1 MIRRKMKLMAV
12 AGLVLVLTSV
22 LAGGAVA
29 AAPPADNLGKGIE
42 KTVIIHYEAPGK
54 PPGTPG
60 NGPGGGGGDDKGP
73 KEEQGYKLFRG
84 GIKWADGGIPV
95 SYLINIKSI
104 PALINPDGISP
115 VDEIIAA
122 FEAWDA
128 ATSKELFDDTPGT
141 TTLSGTDP
149 WDGNIIS
156 WTDLGDTGIIA
167 ITTFWWWTGTKELV
181 AFDMEFNTQFNWG
194 IDPDGEGIGYV
205 LSGAMDIRNI
215 ATHEAGHTM
224 VLEDL
229 YQSQFSEM
237 TMYGYSTEGEVKAIS
252 LEPGDIAGVQALYGN

>member
-1 MIRRKMKLMAV
+1 MKRSVIALLVAV
-12 AGLVLVLTSV
+12 LLISSSAVTVIAKTDSPSV
-22 LAGGAVA
+22 LQ
-29 AAPPADNLGKGIE
+29 DRGIE
-42 KTVIIHYEAPGK
+42 KTVLIHYEAPGK

-60 NGPGGGGGDDKGP
+60 NGPGGGDKEP

-84 GIKWADGGIPV
+84 GIKWADGDTPV
-95 SYLINIKSI
+95 SYLINTSTI
-104 PALINPDGISP
+104 PALINPDGINP

-141 TTLSGTDP
+141 TAASGANFG
-149 WDGNIIS
+149 DGNVIS
-156 WTDLGDTGIIA
+156 WTNLGNTGIIA
-167 ITTFWWWTGTKELV
+167 VTTFWWWTGTKELA

-229 YQSQFSEM
+229 YQSQFTEM

-252 LEPGDIAGVQALYGN
+252 LEPGDIAGVQALYGS

>member
-1 MIRRKMKLMAV
+1 MFLISSSAV
-12 AGLVLVLTSV
+12 AVSAKTDR
-22 LAGGAVA
+22 
-29 AAPPADNLGKGIE
+29 PPTLQGRGIE
-42 KTVIIHYEAPGK
+42 KTVFIHYEAPGK

-60 NGPGGGGGDDKGP
+60 NGPGGGGGGGGGGEP

-84 GIKWADGGIPV
+84 GIKWADGDTPI
-95 SYLINIKSI
+95 SYLINTGSI
-104 PALINPDGISP
+104 PTDLINPGAINP

-128 ATSKELFDDTPGT
+128 ATSQELFNDTPGT

-156 WTDLGDTGIIA
+156 WANLGDSGIIA
-167 ITTFWWWTGTKELV
+167 VTTFWWWTGTKELA
-181 AFDMEFNTQFNWG
+181 AFDMEFNTQFKWG
-194 IDPDGEGIGYV
+194 IDSDGEGIGY
-205 LSGAMDIRNI
+205 LLAGAMDIRNI

-229 YQSQFSEM
+229 YQDQLSEM
-237 TMYGYSTEGEVKAIS
+237 TMYGYSADGEVKAIS
-252 LEPGDIAGVQALYGN
+252 LEPGDIAGVQALYGS

>member
-1 MIRRKMKLMAV
+1 MKKVLFA
-12 AGLVLVLTSV
+12 ALVITALLVSLT
-22 LAGGAVA
+22 GAVA

-42 KTVIIHYEAPGK
+42 KTVLIHYKAPGK

-60 NGPGGGGGDDKGP
+60 NGPGGGDKEP

-84 GIKWADGGIPV
+84 GIKWADGDTPV
-95 SYLINIKSI
+95 DYLINIGSI
-104 PALINPDGISP
+104 PTDLINPGGISP

-122 FEAWDA
+122 FEAWDD
-128 ATSKELFDDTPGT
+128 ATSSQELFNAPGT

-156 WTDLGDTGIIA
+156 WTNLGNTGIIA
-167 ITTFWWWTGTKELV
+167 VTTFWWWTGTKELV
-181 AFDMEFNTQFNWG
+181 AFDMEFNTQFKWG
-194 IDPDGEGIGYV
+194 IDSDGEATGFV

-215 ATHEAGHTM
+215 ATHEAGHTL

-229 YQSQFSEM
+229 YQSQLSEM

-252 LEPGDIAGVQALYGN
+252 LELGDIAGVQALYGS

>member
-1 MIRRKMKLMAV
+1 MFLI
-12 AGLVLVLTSV
+12 SSS
-22 LAGGAVA
+22 A
-29 AAPPADNLGKGIE
+29 AAVSAKTDRPPTLQDRGIE
-42 KTVIIHYEAPGK
+42 KTVFIHYKAPGK

-60 NGPGGGGGDDKGP
+60 NGPGGGGGGEP

-84 GIKWADGGIPV
+84 GIKWADGDTPI
-95 SYLINIKSI
+95 SYLINTGSI
-104 PALINPDGISP
+104 PTDLINEGGIDP

-128 ATSKELFDDTPGT
+128 ATSQELFDDTPGT

-156 WTDLGDTGIIA
+156 WANLGNTGIIA
-167 ITTFWWWTGTKELV
+167 VTTFWWWKGTKELA
-181 AFDMEFNTQFNWG
+181 AFDMKFNTQFKWG
-194 IDPDGEGIGYV
+194 IDPDREGIGYV
-205 LSGAMDIRNI
+205 LAGAMDIRNI
-215 ATHEAGHTM
+215 VTHEAGHTL

-229 YQSQFSEM
+229 YKSQFSEM

-252 LEPGDIAGVQALYGN
+252 LEPGDIAGVRALYGG